1 MVLESVDLGRQ
12 HQRGEKSI
20 PKDRR
25 KPVYKKLL
33 GVEEKG
39 QLGVPICREM
49 GNVRSLVTAHSI
61 ASAAV
66 MKRNQIVMGGGGDDE
81 AAAST
86 YSLRNMSENAR

>member
-1 MVLESVDLGRQ
+1 MDLGRQ

-25 KPVYKKLL
+25 KPVYKKFL

-49 GNVRSLVTAHSI
+49 GNVRSLVTTHSI
-61 ASAAV
+61 VSAAI
-66 MKRNQIVMGGGGDDE
+66 MKRNQTVVGGGGDDE

-86 YSLRNMSENAR
+86 YCLRNMSENAR